1 MLQLKRTI
9 FADPDFQQLVTQ
21 LNADLAQ
28 RDGADHPLANF
39 NPIDDLQQVLV
50 AYFNELPA
58 GCGAINPIEKD
69 IVEIKR
75 MYVNPAHRGRGIA
88 TKLLKELEQWATEL
102 GYRRIH
108 LFMGS
113 KQPEA
118 HQLYLI
124 NGYRPIP
131 AYGKLKDIKDSICF
145 EKLV

>member
-1 MLQLKRTI
+1 MLQLKRTT
-9 FADPDFQQLVTQ
+9 FADPDFQQLVLN

-28 RDGADHPLANF
+28 RDGADHPLASF
-39 NPIDDLQQVLV
+39 NPVDDLQQVLV

-75 MYVNPAHRGRGIA
+75 MYVNPEFRGRGIA
-88 TKLLKELEQWATEL
+88 TKLLKELEQWAIEL
-102 GYRRIH
+102 GYHRIH

-124 NGYRPIP
+124 NGYQSIP
-131 AYGKLKDIKDSICF
+131 PYGKLKDIKDSICF